1 MRVDASALPVRRG
14 ERLFVELAAG
24 AQAVRQAQAL
34 RYRVFGEELG
44 ARLGPGHAGLDVDD
58 FDAHCHHLLVRDAR
72 TGEVVGC
79 TRLLNGDAARRSGG
93 FYAEGEF
100 DLGVI
105 PRLPGKLLEVGR
117 TCISPRCRQGAAIAV
132 LWSGIAGYIQLHGI
146 DYLFGCASV
155 PLGEGDC
162 HAAAVMSRLRRQAM
176 TPAALRVTPKVPL
189 RCDAVPSRVP
199 DAALPALLRA
209 YVRLG
214 ARACGEACR
223 DPDFEVGDVLMLLD
237 LGELDPAYARHFLER
252 VGEH

>member
-1 MRVDASALPVRRG
+1 MGVDATALPVRRG
-14 ERLFVELAAG
+14 ERLFVELAVG
-24 AQAVRQAQAL
+24 TTAVRQAQAL

-44 ARLGPGHAGLDVDD
+44 ATLKHGHAGLDVDD

-79 TRLLNGDAARRSGG
+79 TRLLNGADARRIGG
-93 FYAEGEF
+93 FYSEGEF
-100 DLGVI
+100 DLGAI

-117 TCISPRCRQGAAIAV
+117 TCISPQCRQGAAIAV
-132 LWSGIAGYIQLHGI
+132 LWSGIAGYIQLHGV

-155 PLGEGDC
+155 PLGEGDY
-162 HAAAVMSRLRRQAM
+162 HAAAVMNRLRRQAM
-176 TPAALRVTPKVPL
+176 ARTALRATPKVPL
-189 RCDAVPSRVP
+189 RCNTVPPGVLDAP
-199 DAALPALLRA
+199 LPALLKA

-214 ARACGEACR
+214 ARACGEPCR

-237 LGELDPAYARHFLER
+237 LSELNPNYARHFLER